1 MEGMRFILN
10 VFWLI
15 FGGLLIALSY
25 AIAGIICF
33 ILIITIPFG
42 IASFRMA
49 RYALWPFGRTM
60 VKDPQAG
67 AASAIGNVLWFIF
80 AGWWLAL
87 EHVVTAIAQ
96 FVSIIGIPLGL
107 ANLKMVPVSVMPL
120 GHRIVHTDRVL

>member
-1 MEGMRFILN
+1 MRFILN
-10 VFWLI
+10 VLWLI

-60 VKDPQAG
+60 VRDPQAG

-87 EHVVTAIAQ
+87 EHVITAIAQ

-107 ANLKMVPVSVMPL
+107 ANVKMVPVSLMPL
-120 GHRIVHTDRVL
+120 GHRIVHTDSVR